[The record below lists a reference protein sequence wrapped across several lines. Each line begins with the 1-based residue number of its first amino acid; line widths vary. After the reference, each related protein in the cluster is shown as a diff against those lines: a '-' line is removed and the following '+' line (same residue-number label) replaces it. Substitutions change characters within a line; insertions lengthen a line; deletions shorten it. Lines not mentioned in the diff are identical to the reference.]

1 MQLLD
6 QLQFEDGPER
16 GLSAGVST
24 DTFPNPLLSNLPRR
38 LRADC
43 QGPKNS
49 ELTRVE
55 GKGQQA
61 VITATRVFLWSLREG
76 A

>member
-16 GLSAGVST
+16 GLSAGVGM

-43 QGPKNS
+43 QGSRNS
-49 ELTRVE
+49 ELMRVA
-55 GKGQQA
+55 GRGQQA
-61 VITATRVFLWSLREG
+61 VITATGVFLLSLREG